1 MIKSLYTFV
10 FLCCAVSVAFGQ
22 DEEPDFSQVY
32 RPQYHFT
39 SAKNWIG
46 NPSGVLFSEK
56 DSLYH
61 LFYEYSTVDVGPV
74 YVNMGQAVS
83 SDLIHWKYEPVA
95 LEPDD
100 DTRDLYKC
108 TIRAGSVLE
117 DKNNALGKQ
126 VGDQPTWV
134 LFYTSYECGVRMA
147 FSTDGGKSWNKYA
160 SNPLIPYKPDENARS
175 PKVFWYQPDQCFVM
189 VLARDPES
197 EDIPDGFSFYT
208 SNNLIDWTHQ
218 SDYIG
223 LKGSPDMFELPV
235 NNHEDETQWV
245 VTDSVG
251 SYLVG
256 EFDGKRFKP
265 STELLTSAYGKYSGT
280 ATFTTVEGD
289 GHSRVIQIASIGNLQ
304 QPNMPFAG
312 QLSFPVELQLRT
324 YPEGIRLLKQPI
336 KELEQLQ
343 EKPVVVQ
350 GKNIIPGLDK
360 NPIKRI
366 KGDCF
371 RITAVFQLKTVSSC
385 GFVVRAGKSG
395 DGTEIRYDATRNKLT
410 CLGGTAT
417 LQPEDGKIKL
427 DVLVDRSSVEV
438 FGNDGKVLIS
448 GTFTPKDDADEYVL
462 YNTGGELYI
471 EDLSIFPI
479 QSIYSDQKK

>member
-1 MIKSLYTFV
+1 MIKSLFTFV
-10 FLCCAVSVAFGQ
+10 FLCYTVVVAFAQ
-22 DEEPDFSQVY
+22 EEEVDFSQVY
-32 RPQYHFT
+32 RSQFHFT

-46 NPSGVLFSEK
+46 SPSGVIFSEK

-61 LFYEYSTVDVGPV
+61 LFYEYSTVDVTPV
-74 YVNMGQAVS
+74 YLNMGHAVS
-83 SDLIHWKYEPVA
+83 RDLIHWEYKPVA

-108 TIRAGSVLE
+108 TIRAGSVLV
-117 DKNNALGKQ
+117 DSNNALGKQ
-126 VGDQPTWV
+126 EGDQPTWV
-134 LFYTSYECGVRMA
+134 MFYTSYECGIRLA
-147 FSTDGGKSWNKYA
+147 YSTDGGDNWVKYA
-160 SNPLIPYKPDENARS
+160 SNPLIPYKASENARS
-175 PKVFWYQPDQCFVM
+175 PKVFWYQPNQCFVM

-223 LKGSPDMFELPV
+223 LKGNPDMYQLPV
-235 NNHEDETQWV
+235 NNHQDETYWV

-251 SYLVG
+251 SYMIG

-265 STELLTSAYGKYSGT
+265 TTELLTSVYGKYSGAT
-280 ATFTTVEGD
+280 TFTASDSDGD
-289 GHSRVIQIASIGNLQ
+289 SRVVQIASIGDIQ
-304 QPNMPFAG
+304 QPDMPFAG

-324 YPEGIRLLKQPI
+324 YPEGMRLLKQPI
-336 KELEQLQ
+336 REIEQLQ
-343 EKPVVVQ
+343 ERPFEVKD
-350 GKNIIPGLDK
+350 KNVIPGLDK

-371 RITAVFQLKTVSSC
+371 RMKGVFQLKSVSSF
-385 GFVVRAGKSG
+385 GYVIRADKSG
-395 DGTEIRYDATRNKLT
+395 NGTEIRYDATRNRLS
-410 CLGGTAT
+410 CLGVTAN

-438 FGNDGKVLIS
+438 FANDGRVLIS
-448 GTFTPKDDADEYVL
+448 GTFAPKGDSGEYIL

-471 EDLSIFPI
+471 EDLSIFPMK
-479 QSIYSDQKK
+479 SVFPEQKK